1 MKLVVGKHCGACR
14 ALEGWLD
21 ENEIQIDKM
30 IAEDNM
36 DKVQELGVKTL
47 PTLVLDNGSLVK
59 GNENIKEVL
68 KPEGE
73 E

>member
-14 ALEGWLD
+14 ALESWMD
-21 ENEIQIDKM
+21 ENGIQLDKM

-36 DKVQELGVKTL
+36 DTVQELGVKSL
-47 PTLVLDNGSLVK
+47 PTLVLDDGSLVK
-59 GNENIKEVL
+59 GNENIKEIL

>member
-14 ALEGWLD
+14 ALESWLD
-21 ENEIQIDKM
+21 ENEIQLDKM

-36 DKVQELGVKTL
+36 EEVSGLGVKTL
-47 PTLVLDNGSLVK
+47 PTLVLDDNTLVK
-59 GNENIKEVL
+59 GNENIKEYL
-68 KPEGE
+68 KPEE

>member
-14 ALEGWLD
+14 ALESWLD
-21 ENEIQIDKM
+21 ENNIRLDKM

-36 DKVQELGVKTL
+36 ETVQELGVKTL
-47 PTLVLDNGSLVK
+47 PTLVLDDNSLIK
-59 GNENIKEVL
+59 GNETIKEYL
-68 KPEGE
+68 KPEE

>member
-21 ENEIQIDKM
+21 ENNIQLDKM

-36 DKVQELGVKTL
+36 ETVQELGVKTL
-47 PTLVLDNGSLVK
+47 PTLVLDDNTLIK
-59 GNENIKEVL
+59 GNETIKEYL
-68 KPEGE
+68 KPEE

>member
-36 DKVQELGVKTL
+36 EAVQKLGVKSL
-47 PTLVLDNGSLVK
+47 PTLVLDDDTLVK
-59 GNENIKEVL
+59 GNENIKEYL

>member
-14 ALEGWLD
+14 ALESWLE
-21 ENEIQIDKM
+21 ENDIILDKM

-36 DKVQELGVKTL
+36 SEVTALGVKTL
-47 PTLVLDNGSLVK
+47 PTLVLDDGVLIR
-59 GNENIKEVL
+59 GNENIKEHL